1 MVITRHSSN
10 EELMDLQIAS
20 DRQALEPTLVA
31 FVDRARA
38 AADRPDSFWQ
48 QQHAEI
54 RRRIAQSENSSRR
67 APLHLAWASAL
78 ALMLIATM
86 LLSIG
91 PTPAPS
97 PAATAGTPDT
107 DQQLLLAVEQVVQ
120 SSVPASLEPASLLTE
135 EMGQAFHTSSP
146 VRPKEITNEN

>member
-10 EELMDLQIAS
+10 EELMDLQLAS
-20 DRQALEPTLVA
+20 DRQALEPTLAA
-31 FVDRARA
+31 FADRACA
-38 AADRPDSFWQ
+38 VAGRPDSFWQ

-78 ALMLIATM
+78 ALVLIATM
-86 LLSIG
+86 LLSSG

-97 PAATAGTPDT
+97 PAATAGTSDA
-107 DQQLLLAVEQVVQ
+107 DQQLLMAVEQVVQ

-135 EMGQAFHTSSP
+135 EMGQAVQTSSP
-146 VRPKEITNEN
+146 VRPKEMTNEN

>member
-20 DRQALEPTLVA
+20 DRQALEPTLAA
-31 FVDRARA
+31 FVDGARA
-38 AADRPDSFWQ
+38 AAGRPDSFWQ
-48 QQHAEI
+48 RQHAEI

-78 ALMLIATM
+78 ALVLIATM
-86 LLSIG
+86 LLSSG

-97 PAATAGTPDT
+97 SAATAVTPDA
-107 DQQLLLAVEQVVQ
+107 DQQLLMAVEQVVQ

-135 EMGQAFHTSSP
+135 EMGQAVHTSSP